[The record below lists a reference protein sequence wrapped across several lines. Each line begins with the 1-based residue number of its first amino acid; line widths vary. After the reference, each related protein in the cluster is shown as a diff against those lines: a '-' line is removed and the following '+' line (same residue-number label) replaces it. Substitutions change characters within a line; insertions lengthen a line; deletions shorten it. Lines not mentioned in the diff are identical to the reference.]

1 MKKQKK
7 PTRSTPAGGS
17 PHTNRSSDAPSGK
30 AGGPGSF
37 FQNTRLQSILIFTL
51 GFLLYA
57 NTLGNQWAQDDTVV
71 ITNNMLTKEGIAGVA
86 EIFSNDSFYGYVK
99 VSGKADLVSG
109 GRYRPL
115 TIAMFAILY
124 SFVGQN
130 PFLFHFI
137 TVLLFALTCLLLY
150 RTLLLLLR
158 KYNGHGYA
166 EMLAWMTAV
175 LFAVH
180 PIHTE
185 VAANIKGCD
194 EIVTML
200 GSLGALFFTL
210 RAVDTGKS
218 KYGIFAALSLFFGLL
233 AKENAVTFLAVIPL
247 ALYYFRGIT
256 LHQQI
261 KAGIPLLAAFGL
273 FFMIRMAV
281 LPELFSKPPMELMNN
296 PYVKW
301 TGDRWVDFT
310 GSEKYATI
318 IYTLGQY
325 IKLLIAP
332 ITLTHDYYPRHVGI
346 MHFSDL
352 SVIVSLLLH
361 LVLGGYAVWRLLSGK
376 RDVISFSILVYLITL
391 SIVSNVIFPI
401 GTNMGERFL
410 FMPSIGF
417 CLAVS
422 FLLLQLARA
431 KQGINFQKVLLPLG
445 ILAVVAVAFSLK
457 TVLRNRDWYDN
468 KTLVFTD
475 VLTSPNS
482 AKVQSV
488 CGMITCNEGIE
499 EKDPVK
505 KEELLRRSV
514 DYNTRALEIHPTH
527 KSALLNRGVCY
538 YHLGMY
544 DEAIADQRKVVS
556 LASSDPKGRINLS
569 MALGGK
575 GKYYEDEKQDLDN
588 ALKFLTES
596 ITLDSSNE
604 ETMWHLGTVN
614 AKRGNNPEAI
624 KWFTRLTTIRPNDP
638 TIWGGLEWAYNL
650 AGDTAKA
657 AECRQKAAQL
667 TQQPKETK

>member
-7 PTRSTPAGGS
+7 PTRSSPARGS
-17 PHTNRSSDAPSGK
+17 SQSNRSSDASSGK
-30 AGGPGSF
+30 TGGMAAF

-51 GFLLYA
+51 GFLLYV

-71 ITNNMLTKEGIAGVA
+71 ITNNMLTKQGIAGVG

-99 VSGKADLVSG
+99 ISGKADLVSG

-115 TIAMFAILY
+115 TIAMFAVLY
-124 SFVGQN
+124 EIVGQN

-150 RTLLLLLR
+150 RTLLLLLH
-158 KYNGHGYA
+158 KYKGQGYP

-180 PIHTE
+180 PVHTE

-218 KYGIFAALSLFFGLL
+218 KYGIYAAVSLFLGLL
-233 AKENAVTFLAVIPL
+233 AKENTVTFLAVIPL
-247 ALYYFRGIT
+247 ALYYFRDIT
-256 LHQQI
+256 LTQQI
-261 KAGIPLLAAFGL
+261 KAGIPLLVAFVL
-273 FFMIRMAV
+273 FFAIRSAV

-301 TGDRWVDFT
+301 TGDRWIEFS
-310 GSEKYATI
+310 GGEKYGTI

-332 ITLTHDYYPRHVGI
+332 ITLTHDYYPRHVDI
-346 MHFSDL
+346 MHFGDL
-352 SVIVSLLLH
+352 RVMASLLLH
-361 LVLGGYAVWRLLSGK
+361 LFLAGYALWRLRSGK
-376 RDVISFSILVYLITL
+376 RDVISFGILFYLITL
-391 SIVSNVIFPI
+391 SIVSNVVFPI

-417 CLAVS
+417 CLVASV
-422 FLLLQLARA
+422 LLLQLARA
-431 KQGINFQKVLLPLG
+431 KQGFNYNKMAIPLG
-445 ILAVVAVAFSLK
+445 ILAVVSVAFSLR
-457 TVLRNRDWYDN
+457 TVLRNRDWFDN
-468 KTLVFTD
+468 KTLVFKD
-475 VLTSPNS
+475 ISTSPNS

-488 CGMITCNEGIE
+488 CGMITCNEGID
-499 EKDPVK
+499 EKEPVK
-505 KEELLRRSV
+505 KAALLQSSV

-538 YHLGMY
+538 YHLGKY
-544 DEAIADQRKVVS
+544 DEAIADQRRVVN
-556 LASSDPKGRINLS
+556 LAPSDPKGRINLS

-575 GKYYEDEKQDLDN
+575 GKYYEDEQQDLDN
-588 ALKFLTES
+588 ALKVFTES
-596 ITLDSSNE
+596 IALDSSNE

-614 AKRGNNPEAI
+614 AKRANYAESI
-624 KWFTRLTTIRPNDP
+624 KWFKRLTTIRPNDP
-638 TIWGGLEWAYNL
+638 IIWGGLEWAYSL
-650 AGDTAKA
+650 SGDSANA
-657 AECRQKAAQL
+657 AACKQKAAQL
-667 TQQPKETK
+667 TQQPTETK